1 MVLNN
6 TMMVLGIG
14 CVIWGLARGA
24 GRIAKEAEN
33 RTVDS
38 AEYCRKNMG
47 VKDLV
52 QASVGG

>member
-1 MVLNN
+1 
-6 TMMVLGIG
+6 MMVLGIG
-14 CVIWGLARGA
+14 CVIWGLAQEA
-24 GRIAKEAEN
+24 GSIAKEAEN
-33 RTVDS
+33 RTVES